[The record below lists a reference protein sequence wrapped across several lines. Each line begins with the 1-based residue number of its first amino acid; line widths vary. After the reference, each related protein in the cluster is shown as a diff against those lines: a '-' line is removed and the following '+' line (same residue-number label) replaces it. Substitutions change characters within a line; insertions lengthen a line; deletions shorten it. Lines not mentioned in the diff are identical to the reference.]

1 MQMKHRMYFGF
12 VEHSEFN
19 KYNLCTKRLQ
29 RDEVSTLLCSK
40 SSSFLSD
47 ICGSLS
53 VNTRMQAKGNKIT
66 KGTQNLYVSVRFRV
80 SSKIVI
86 IMNSASINPY
96 LNSVFAVPRDSLLT

>member
-12 VEHSEFN
+12 VLHSEHN
-19 KYNLCTKRLQ
+19 NYILCTKRLQ
-29 RDEVSTLLCSK
+29 RDDVLALFCSN

-47 ICGSLS
+47 ICGSLI
-53 VNTRMQAKGNKIT
+53 VKTKTQANGNKIM
-66 KGTQNLYVSVRFRV
+66 KGTQNLYVSVRFLV

-86 IMNSASINPY
+86 IKNSASIKPY